1 MCKRGNVGPPGVPA
15 GPRGARCE
23 APQALQALSSS
34 ELPLAVAAAG
44 LQCSWWIIGGK

>member
-23 APQALQALSSS
+23 APQALSSS